1 MPIDSTEFEE
11 MEEGSDGV
19 PMCERAD
26 ARRIIAFLLNNL
38 DHAYRPVEIAEAT
51 EIEETRTGV
60 ILERLEEHDIVR
72 YKGGYYT
79 IDPDAL
85 NRFRMMYQTMET
97 IDKRYPREDKSEW
110 DEHAVEQPE

>member
-19 PMCERAD
+19 SMRERAD

-38 DHAYRPVEIAEAT
+38 DHAYRPVEIAGST
-51 EIEETRTGV
+51 EIEETHIGV
-60 ILERLEEHDIVR
+60 ILGRLEERDVVR
-72 YKGGYYT
+72 HKDVYYT

-85 NRFRMMYQTMET
+85 NRFQMMHQTMET
-97 IDKRYPREDKSEW
+97 VDKRYPREDKSEW
-110 DEHAVEQPE
+110 DKYAVEQPE